1 MADYIVTTSEG
12 LNFEIDEN
20 HLDSLDLIKNDD
32 GTYHVLYNNKS
43 YNVSI
48 INRDLNQKSL
58 LLAVNDRE
66 IELTIKD
73 ALDQKLEKLGLVG
86 KKSSGTG
93 EIKSPMP
100 GLVLEINVT
109 EGQKVSKGQTL
120 LILEAMKMENILKAD
135 HDITIKKIQ
144 VNKGDAV
151 SKNQVLISTE

>member
-1 MADYIVTTSEG
+1 MADFKVTTSEG

-43 YNVSI
+43 YNISI
-48 INRDLNQKSL
+48 LNRDLNQKKM
-58 LLAVNDRE
+58 LLAVNGRE

-73 ALDQKLEKLGLVG
+73 SLDQKLEKLGLTD

-100 GLVLEINVT
+100 GLVLEIDVA
-109 EGQKVSKGQTL
+109 EGQKVNKGHTL

-135 HDITIKKIQ
+135 HDMVIKKIHIT
-144 VNKGDAV
+144 KGEAV
-151 SKNQVLISTE
+151 SKNQVLLSTE

>member
-1 MADYIVTTSEG
+1 MADFKVTTSEG

-43 YNVSI
+43 YNISI
-48 INRDLNQKSL
+48 LNRDLNQKKM
-58 LLAVNDRE
+58 LLAVNGRE

-73 ALDQKLEKLGLVG
+73 SLDQKLEKLGLTD
-86 KKSSGTG
+86 KKSGGTG

-100 GLVLEINVT
+100 GLVLEIDVA
-109 EGQKVSKGQTL
+109 EGQKVNKGQTL

-135 HDITIKKIQ
+135 HDMVIKKIHIT
-144 VNKGDAV
+144 KGEAV
-151 SKNQVLISTE
+151 SKNQVLLSTE

>member
-1 MADYIVTTSEG
+1 MADFKVTTSEG

-43 YNVSI
+43 YNVSL
-48 INRDLNQKSL
+48 INRDLNQKKL
-58 LLAVNDRE
+58 LLAVNGRE

-73 ALDQKLEKLGLVG
+73 TLDQKLEKLGLTG
-86 KKSSGTG
+86 KKSGGKG

-100 GLVLEINVT
+100 GLVLEIDVT

-135 HDITIKKIQ
+135 HDMTIKKIHIT
-144 VNKGDAV
+144 KSEAV
-151 SKNQVLISTE
+151 SKNQVLLSIE

>member
-1 MADYIVTTSEG
+1 MADFKVTTSEG

-43 YNVSI
+43 YNISI
-48 INRDLNQKSL
+48 LNRDLNQKKM
-58 LLAVNDRE
+58 LLAVNGRE

-73 ALDQKLEKLGLVG
+73 SLDQKLEKLGLTD
-86 KKSSGTG
+86 KKSGGTG

-100 GLVLEINVT
+100 GLVLEIDVA
-109 EGQKVSKGQTL
+109 EGQKVNKGHTL

-135 HDITIKKIQ
+135 HDMVIKKIHIT
-144 VNKGDAV
+144 KGEAV
-151 SKNQVLISTE
+151 SKNQVLLSTE